1 MAGRRGHRVDEQA
14 LGALG
19 DRDDLVLATQFLGQ
33 LLDDLVLELAD
44 VRVGHRNLT
53 RCTDR
58 VGDLVAAH
66 AVAGDGVLGEL
77 EQVTVGV
84 LQQLGELLGG
94 DVPRLDERLAG
105 RHALIGIR
113 TDRRRFGER
122 DTAPATL
129 FDLVVCLLASK
140 CHVIVVPVV

>member
-1 MAGRRGHRVDEQA
+1 MTLCSRHSCSGSFLTTSSSSWPTFESADRHLARRA
-14 LGALG
+14 
-19 DRDDLVLATQFLGQ
+19 
-33 LLDDLVLELAD
+33 
-44 VRVGHRNLT
+44 
-53 RCTDR
+53 DR

-66 AVAGDGVLGEL
+66 AVAGDRVLGEL

-94 DVPRLDERLAG
+94 DVPRLDEGLAG

-129 FDLVVCLLASK
+129 FDVVVCLLASK